1 MTFIKVLI
9 VSLLVV
15 INCCSCGQNQEK
27 DISNKLTLKKDLKI
41 NSSLEEVFLTAMIEI
56 SQGEARNPMIL
67 VKKDGNII
75 FPGGKGKLP
84 KNIEKALTGQKSLI
98 TIPKGTNLQE
108 LTKIINEK
116 FAINGRIENNNF
128 VIDVK

>member
-9 VSLLVV
+9 ISLLVV
-15 INCCSCGQNQEK
+15 INCCSCGKNSEN
-27 DISNKLTLKKDLKI
+27 DISNELTLKKDLKI
-41 NSSLEEVFLTAMIEI
+41 LCSLEEVFITAMTKI
-56 SQGEARNPMIL
+56 SQGEARNPMIV
-67 VKKDGNII
+67 VKRDGNVI
-75 FPGGKGKLP
+75 FPGGKGRLP
-84 KNIEKALTGQKSLI
+84 QNIEKALTGEKGLI
-98 TIPKGTNLQE
+98 TIPKGTNLEE